1 MRWYHCSRL
10 GVPRHAAGDAL
21 KKKRK
26 KGSFGRTSRRGGHA
40 KPGAG
45 DELLVAKRDTTA
57 AVETAQA
64 AAIGAAQEGADARDQ
79 AVAAAAV
86 RAAARDA
93 VRANDA
99 VAQRKRKAGATP
111 SPQPPKKSRRS
122 TDPPQA
128 VAPAAAAPAAAQ
140 PPPGP
145 AANPTRPRGR
155 PSKAPAN
162 AKKKEER
169 RQRNRRYVIKKLATK
184 ANASAA
190 EEPAAAT
197 PTATPFSLTKGGKK
211 RPSDTAERMAKMRAT
226 KPCVD
231 RILRAGSTAKE
242 QGAALQAVVD
252 HLRLAGVL
260 RHTDLK
266 PSGLVAFPSPPTT
279 PDSHFFLST
288 TLACNLRK
296 FLRVSPRTTT
306 GSLHLPSGT
315 RDCHGCDLGPV
326 RALSRFLTFSSV

>member
-1 MRWYHCSRL
+1 MVPLLTPGCAASRHS
-10 GVPRHAAGDAL
+10 GAAP
-21 KKKRK
+21 KPKKRK
-26 KGSFGRTSRRGGHA
+26 ASLGRTGKRGGNA
-40 KPGAG
+40 KPKAK
-45 DELLVAKRDTTA
+45 DKLLVAKRDTTA

-122 TDPPQA
+122 ADPPQA
-128 VAPAAAAPAAAQ
+128 AAPAAAAPAAAQ

-242 QGAALQAVVD
+242 QGAALQAVID
-252 HLRLAGVL
+252 H
-260 RHTDLK
+260 
-266 PSGLVAFPSPPTT
+266 PSMAAAREQTT
-279 PDSHFFLST
+279 AKSSAET
-288 TLACNLRK
+288 EA
-296 FLRVSPRTTT
+296 
-306 GSLHLPSGT
+306 
-315 RDCHGCDLGPV
+315 
-326 RALSRFLTFSSV
+326 ALSWMKSTATMLERGRGSDKPRSNTSRR